1 MKEFSQLELRAELV
15 DALRKIGFVN
25 ATEVQEQ
32 AIPIAVQGKDL
43 IVRAKTGTGK
53 TGAFLVPIM
62 QSMRLHESGIG
73 AIIITPTREL
83 ALQVSSVAAKL
94 GSFIHV
100 RTTTVYGGAS
110 INVQID
116 SIRRGTNIVVG
127 TPGRI
132 IDLIER
138 GALRLDK
145 IKYLVLDE
153 ADTMLDMGFVE
164 DIELIISRLPHER
177 QTMLFSATM
186 PKAIV
191 DIARHHMKE
200 DYQTITVGK
209 EEEITV
215 TTISHNF
222 FVAKGRMKFAALLAY
237 IDQYQ
242 PRKAI
247 IFSRTQREADIIHD
261 VLKKHGHDAILI
273 HGGLTQ
279 ARREHSL
286 HSFKSGARFMVATNV
301 AARGLD
307 IADVTDIINFD
318 APDTPF
324 DYVHRVG
331 RSARM
336 GKEGRAFTLVGLDEK
351 GLMRAIQFEANV
363 EMKEINLNTSKY
375 DNIEVPHSVRRF
387 EGRPGGGFHHGN
399 REGGGFR
406 QHHGQGGGRGFH
418 GEHGRG
424 RPHQRRGYSS
434 GRRNF

>member
-1 MKEFSQLELRAELV
+1 MKEFSQLELRPELV
-15 DALRKIGFVN
+15 DALKKIGFVN

-32 AIPIAVQGKDL
+32 AIPVALKGKDL

-53 TGAFLVPIM
+53 TGAFLIPIM
-62 QSMRLHESGIG
+62 QSMHLHESGIG

-83 ALQVSSVAAKL
+83 ALQVSSVAGKL
-94 GSFIHV
+94 GSFIHL

-110 INVQID
+110 INVQMEQL
-116 SIRRGTNIVVG
+116 RRGTNIVVG

-132 IDLIER
+132 IDLVER
-138 GALRLDK
+138 GALRLER

-153 ADTMLDMGFVE
+153 ADTMLDMGFID

-177 QTMLFSATM
+177 QTMMFSATM

-191 DIARHHMKE
+191 DIARHHMKD

-215 TTISHNF
+215 NTISHSYY
-222 FVAKGRMKFAALLAY
+222 VAKGRMKFAALLSY
-237 IDQYQ
+237 IDQFQ
-242 PRKAI
+242 PKKAI
-247 IFSRTQREADIIHD
+247 IFSRTQHEADLIHD
-261 VLKKHGHDAILI
+261 VLRKNGHDAILI

-286 HSFKSGARFMVATNV
+286 HSFRSGARFMVATNV

-336 GKEGRAFTLVGLDEK
+336 GKEGRAFTLIGLDQK
-351 GLMRAIQFEANV
+351 GLMRAIQMDANV
-363 EMKEINLNTSKY
+363 EMKEIQLNTGKY
-375 DNIEVPHSVRRF
+375 NNLEIPHSVRRF
-387 EGRPGGGFHHGN
+387 EGRTGGGFHHGN
-399 REGGGFR
+399 REGGGGFR
-406 QHHGQGGGRGFH
+406 QHGGRDRGPHRGGGGGR
-418 GEHGRG
+418 
-424 RPHQRRGYSS
+424 PYQRRGYSS
-434 GRRNF
+434 DRRNF